1 MTTALLI
8 AGTGL
13 SAQSCPQSGPVSPGA
28 LHADWIMEGWE
39 RREGDPDFVFAE
51 KMERYYDLD
60 DPAGVFYDNFAPG
73 ETQLFR
79 DASAYGANWE
89 ELQNAARSVLHG
101 LTEANAAL
109 VGGDVAS
116 TTLGFVGRI
125 DRLDGEV
132 IAFDGR
138 SQLGWACTAGSWK
151 IRQELNTAW
160 IVEPQDIA
168 DTLGQR
174 GSDR

>member
-1 MTTALLI
+1 MTTALLM

-13 SAQSCPQSGPVSPGA
+13 SAQSCPESGPGSPGA

-51 KMERYYDLD
+51 KMQRYYDLED
-60 DPAGVFYDNFAPG
+60 TAGVFYDNFAPG

-79 DASAYGANWE
+79 DSAAYGANWE

-101 LTEANAAL
+101 LTEANVAL

-138 SQLGWACTAGSWK
+138 SQLGWACAADGWK

>member
-1 MTTALLI
+1 MSPHMTWLRGFPLAALDRKVFVCAEGSLQCSV
-8 AGTGL
+8 A
-13 SAQSCPQSGPVSPGA
+13 SGCWHS
-28 LHADWIMEGWE
+28 
-39 RREGDPDFVFAE
+39 R
-51 KMERYYDLD
+51 YDLD
-60 DPAGVFYDNFAPG
+60 DPAGVFCDNFAPG

-101 LTEANAAL
+101 LTEANVAL

-116 TTLGFVGRI
+116 TTLVGRI

-138 SQLGWACTAGSWK
+138 SQLGWPCTAGSWK